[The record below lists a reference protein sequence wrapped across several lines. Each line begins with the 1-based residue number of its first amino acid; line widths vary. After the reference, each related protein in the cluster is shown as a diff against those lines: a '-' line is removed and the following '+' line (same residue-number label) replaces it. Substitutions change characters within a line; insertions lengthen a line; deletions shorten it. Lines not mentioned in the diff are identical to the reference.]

1 MFNIAT
7 NLVWIHFWFSSS
19 SSPGLSITLQQ
30 PKNIREIKI
39 YSFSP
44 FDLQKQ
50 AILLIIFHFTHS
62 PLISPTLIKVYQRS
76 LVHPYNDF
84 EMISQLAKCQKSK
97 AKLVSYPPPLARFSW
112 HYRQTLRILLCLQQ
126 GVLLRL
132 LQNVVHHLG
141 FSCHSLRRNT
151 PMLTAAPSG
160 RDF

>member
-1 MFNIAT
+1 MQRISFGFIFDLAPAPPQGWLLHCSSQRKSEKLKSIV
-7 NLVWIHFWFSSS
+7 LV
-19 SSPGLSITLQQ
+19 LSIC
-30 PKNIREIKI
+30 KNS
-39 YSFSP
+39 YTS
-44 FDLQKQ
+44 DN
-50 AILLIIFHFTHS
+50 FTHS

-151 PMLTAAPSG
+151 SMLTAAPSG